1 MNETTRDAIA
11 ADLATLTRVV
21 DLPVEPFGYGSD
33 LSCDDDL
40 TAYCD
45 EVGGGSKLALG
56 QALYRRLITPRGSL
70 LDDPDYGVDV
80 PGFLGNGVTQR
91 ELAGL
96 AGAIRNELVKDDRVD
111 SAQAE
116 VVLDAP
122 QFMRVSVLITPV
134 DPTIGTFGLT
144 FAVKDGAAMLE
155 EIR

>member
-1 MNETTRDAIA
+1 MNETVRAAIA

-21 DLPVEPFGYGSD
+21 DAPVEPFDYGSD

-45 EVGGGSKLALG
+45 EVGGGSRLALA
-56 QALYRRLITPRGSL
+56 QALYRRVTTPRGSL

-80 PGFLGNGVTQR
+80 PGFLNNGVTQR

-96 AGAIRNELVKDDRVD
+96 SGAVRNELVKDDRVD
-111 SAQAE
+111 SAQ
-116 VVLDAP
+116 VQVTLDSPKA
-122 QFMRVSVLITPV
+122 MRVTILVTAV
-134 DPTIGTFGLT
+134 DPAIGTFSLT